1 MDEKKLLRYVLDM
14 GQDMLLCGAEVSRVE
29 DTITRLLKSY
39 GAAEVDV
46 MTIPSGITL
55 SASFKDDLT
64 ETQLRRIWNG
74 AYDTDF
80 TRLSMLNELS
90 RRICAQKPPVDA
102 LGDGIRAIRENVQ
115 HRNRKDLSRL
125 AGYFLAGSAFAVFF
139 GGSLWDGLASV
150 LTGVLIYL
158 LDGLL
163 KRVHM
168 QRLLQAFLISLL
180 TGLFAMSLPLLS
192 PVFHP
197 SYIMIGSIML
207 LIPGIAM
214 TNSVRDMLTGDT
226 ISGTLRLVESLL
238 IACFIAGGFATA
250 MLLTRNI
257 QSPAE
262 ADTLARL
269 PFVQILSAAL
279 GSLGFSLIFRVPYK
293 NLFFCTLGSGLCWSV
308 YLLCMPLLGESFA
321 AQALAALFGAGYA
334 ELMARITRAPATVYN
349 MPVLIALI
357 PGRGLYYTME
367 AMVRSSRQEVLTWGT
382 ATAISALAIAVGI
395 VAVAALLTSLRT
407 FSRANRIRR
416 ARDAS

>member
-1 MDEKKLLRYVLDM
+1 M

-55 SASFKDDLT
+55 SVSFKDGLT

-90 RRICAQKPPVDA
+90 RRICAQKPPVEA

-192 PVFHP
+192 PVF
-197 SYIMIGSIML
+197 
-207 LIPGIAM
+207 
-214 TNSVRDMLTGDT
+214 T
-226 ISGTLRLVESLL
+226 
-238 IACFIAGGFATA
+238 
-250 MLLTRNI
+250 
-257 QSPAE
+257 
-262 ADTLARL
+262 
-269 PFVQILSAAL
+269 
-279 GSLGFSLIFRVPYK
+279 
-293 NLFFCTLGSGLCWSV
+293 
-308 YLLCMPLLGESFA
+308 
-321 AQALAALFGAGYA
+321 
-334 ELMARITRAPATVYN
+334 PAT
-349 MPVLIALI
+349 
-357 PGRGLYYTME
+357 
-367 AMVRSSRQEVLTWGT
+367 S
-382 ATAISALAIAVGI
+382 
-395 VAVAALLTSLRT
+395 
-407 FSRANRIRR
+407 
-416 ARDAS
+416 